1 MKNRYI
7 SKLQNRW
14 RNGSR
19 VMTLIAV
26 TVALTLSGSAF
37 AQKKPGG
44 GGTETQPSGSIYFS
58 GHPVING
65 VSQKYV
71 GVMRSDGSNKLRL
84 PGVLGGPSHLTYGP
98 AGHRWFLHT
107 RSISGNYPNGQVRR
121 EIFLVREDG
130 HEAATVQLT
139 ADANVQFQSV
149 QWSPR
154 DAFVSAIGRR
164 WNEAGTVDPESVG
177 LYAASVVFDAG
188 GNPLGLDGAPAF
200 VASFG
205 TKLDSAGHLTYD
217 MHGYDWSPNLQQ
229 IVYGQSST
237 SRLVILDLL
246 SGNSRLL
253 TSGASPLW
261 SPDGSRIAFYTFST
275 ADEVVTISPNGE
287 NRMTLV
293 KGTSKFGV
301 SPSAWSPTGG
311 HLLYGWWDKN
321 YASTSYQNADIY
333 RITATGGSKTNLT
346 SDIDEAAGAIGW
358 R

>member
-1 MKNRYI
+1 
-7 SKLQNRW
+7 
-14 RNGSR
+14 
-19 VMTLIAV
+19 MTLLAV
-26 TVALTLSGSAF
+26 TAALALSGSAF

-44 GGTETQPSGSIYFS
+44 GGGTETPPSGNIYFAW
-58 GHPVING
+58 HTVRNG
-65 VSQKYV
+65 VLHKDHA
-71 GVMRSDGSNKLRL
+71 VMRSDGSNKLRL
-84 PGVLGGPSHLTYGP
+84 PGVSGQPSHLTYGP
-98 AGHRWFLHT
+98 AGHRWFLHA
-107 RSISGNYPNGQVRR
+107 RSLSAGNYPNGQVRR

-130 HEAATVQLT
+130 SATVQLT
-139 ADANVQFQSV
+139 DDASVELQSV
-149 QWSPR
+149 RWSPG

-164 WNEAGTVDPESVG
+164 WNEAGGVVPESVG
-177 LYAASVVFDAG
+177 FYAASVVFDSDGHA
-188 GNPLGLDGAPAF
+188 LGLDGAPEF
-200 VASFG
+200 VRFLG
-205 TKLDSAGHLTYD
+205 TKLDSTGHLTSD
-217 MHGYDWSPNLQQ
+217 AQEYDWSPNLQQ

-237 SRLVILDLL
+237 SRLFILDLL

-275 ADEVVTISPNGE
+275 ADEVVTISPDGK

-311 HLLYGWWDKN
+311 HLLYYRWDKS
-321 YASTSYQNADIY
+321 YATASDIY
-333 RITATGGSKTNLT
+333 RITATGGSNTNLT